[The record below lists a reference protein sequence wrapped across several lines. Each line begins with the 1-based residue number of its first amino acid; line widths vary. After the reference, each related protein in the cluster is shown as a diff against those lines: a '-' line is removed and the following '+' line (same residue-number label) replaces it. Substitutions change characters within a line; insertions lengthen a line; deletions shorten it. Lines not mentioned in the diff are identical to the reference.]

1 MVYPASRSM
10 NHDLEE
16 GMSDGKYKKIVQNR
30 GGIVEK
36 QLAYDT
42 REDLCDVYY
51 GIHEDNEKHLP
62 DGTVDPQSS
71 LYVVN
76 KEPQIGV

>member
-10 NHDLEE
+10 NADLEE
-16 GMSDGKYKKIVQNR
+16 GMSDGKYKKIIENR

-36 QLAYDT
+36 QLAYDC
-42 REDLCDVYY
+42 REDLCDVFY
-51 GIHEDNEKHLP
+51 GIHEAKRKALP
-62 DGTVDPQSS
+62 DGTYCEDTPD
-71 LYVVN
+71 YVAN